1 MEIHSFEFFLLLL
14 AAVGTWVNSFLM
26 LQPTITRKTKTHP
39 MPWTRYYETLFTD
52 DPADSPKFGRQEYWN
67 TVYKKESNFSWYAEW
82 EDLKPFVTEFI
93 PSCQSSILLPGVGN
107 DAVLIDM
114 YKDGYTNLTA
124 MDYAPEAIER
134 CEDMFQTEDDGN
146 KPTIEFRVA
155 DARDLQ
161 GWDSCYFGG
170 IMEKGTLDAIYLSGG
185 KNKTLATENL
195 QFAFSELTR
204 CLKPGGIWMSIAG
217 VVDQEIQEL
226 FESKNEE
233 WTCLVGY
240 GELYIT
246 QDGYTSNNID
256 GSLLVF
262 EKNKELKDDKM
273 TDKFNRRKKGIL
285 MSI

>member
-1 MEIHSFEFFLLLL
+1 MEIHSFELFLLVI
-14 AAVGTWVNSFLM
+14 ADVATWVNSFLI
-26 LQPTITRKTKTHP
+26 LQPTITRKTKIHP
-39 MPWTRYYETLFTD
+39 IPWTRYYETLFAD
-52 DPADSPKFGRQEYWN
+52 DPTDSPKFGRQEYWN
-67 TVYKKESNFSWYAEW
+67 TVYKKESNFSWYAKW

-107 DAVLIDM
+107 DMVLIDM

-134 CEDMFQTEDDGN
+134 CQDMFQTEDDGN
-146 KPTIEFRVA
+146 EPKIEFRVA

-170 IMEKGTLDAIYLSGG
+170 ILEKGTLDAIYLSGG

-204 CLKPGGIWMSIAG
+204 CLKPGGIWMSVAG
-217 VVDQEIQEL
+217 VVDQEIQKL

-233 WTCLVGY
+233 WTCFVGS

-262 EKNKELKDDKM
+262 KKN
-273 TDKFNRRKKGIL
+273 
-285 MSI
+285 